1 MIVRAYARTY
11 AMGRV
16 LPFLLLLVMMFGPL
30 VEANPAQAAPA
41 AQGVL
46 QRIRFAPGAT
56 SAVVEGNLAGSQV
69 ARYVLTALVGQSMNV
84 QAFAEGAPVFVTI
97 FNTNGTILGSA
108 SSREQWTGTL
118 PATGD
123 YILHVYPSPYVANTA
138 FRLRVEIT
146 NASRPPDPAPE
157 RIRFN
162 RGAVSAQVTGYL
174 PSAANKVYLLSA
186 RAGQVM
192 TVESWSG
199 GGPFRFTVAEENGT
213 WLGAA
218 NGGERWSGTLPRTQ
232 DYRIT
237 LYSPADAP
245 STTYGLLITIVG
257 AAPVPTATPIPTPT
271 PAPVPQPEAQ
281 RIRFQQGSTDT
292 TVWGYIDSA
301 TPARYVLRALRGQRM
316 NLRLLTQQGYP
327 ARVTIRGEQ
336 GDFLGSANVGELWTD
351 DLPATQDYYLEVQ
364 SPPDRPGAN
373 FLLWIQIQ

>member
-1 MIVRAYARTY
+1 MILRSDAIPY
-11 AMGRV
+11 AMRRT
-16 LPFLLLLVMMFGPL
+16 LPLLLLLMMIFSPL

-69 ARYVLTALVGQSMNV
+69 ARYVLTALAGQSMNV
-84 QAFAEGAPVFVTI
+84 QAFAEGAPVFVTL

-123 YILHVYPSPYVANTA
+123 YTLHVYPSPYVANTA

-146 NASRPPDPAPE
+146 SASRPPDPAPE
-157 RIRFN
+157 RIRFE

-257 AAPVPTATPIPTPT
+257 AAPMPTATPIPTPT
-271 PAPVPQPEAQ
+271 PTPMPQPEAQ

-336 GDFLGSANVGELWTD
+336 GNFLGSASVGELWAG